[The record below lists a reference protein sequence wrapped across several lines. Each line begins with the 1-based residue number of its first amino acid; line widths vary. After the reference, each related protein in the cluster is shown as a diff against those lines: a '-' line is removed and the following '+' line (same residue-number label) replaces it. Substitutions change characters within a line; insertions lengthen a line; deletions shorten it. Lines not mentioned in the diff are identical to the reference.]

1 MSPGWFI
8 SPSTVSSSSQQGTG
22 FIFFSLTTM
31 LAVEYGSWAVKN
43 RSSTGWGIRIKK
55 TQMDPRGKITS
66 KKKKS
71 GPGRTISSVYLLLKE
86 KKKSGRIGKKKS
98 DPKLHSF
105 L

>member
-1 MSPGWFI
+1 
-8 SPSTVSSSSQQGTG
+8 
-22 FIFFSLTTM
+22 M